1 MTASGAP
8 VHSAGVPSAS
18 AGVPSASAGPAVVT
32 LGESMALVRATD
44 IGSLRH
50 ATELRLGIGGAES
63 NVAIGLARLGV
74 AVSWLGRVGDDS
86 LGERVVRE
94 IRGDGVDVRA
104 VVDAGAP
111 TGLMVKERPSAASTA
126 VHYYRSGSAGSR
138 LHPADL
144 PEGWVESASLLHLT
158 GITPLLSDTAR
169 AAVHAAIDRARD
181 AGCSVSFDV
190 NYRSALAP
198 ASVAGPVL
206 REIAERADIVFG
218 GVEEFEILYPE
229 ASPADA
235 AARLR
240 DAGCATAVF
249 KLGPDGAS
257 VVTRDAVTDARGL
270 TIEVVDTVG
279 AGDAFVAGFLSGLVE
294 GIDTDGILRR
304 ANACGAM
311 ACLVPGDWEAAPT
324 RRDLERFLAGD
335 ADPVRR

>member
-1 MTASGAP
+1 MTRAA
-8 VHSAGVPSAS
+8 VP
-18 AGVPSASAGPAVVT
+18 GVVT
-32 LGESMALVRATD
+32 LGETMALVRTGE

-50 ATELRLGIGGAES
+50 ATELALGIGGAES
-63 NVAIGLARLGV
+63 NVAVGLARLGTP
-74 AVSWLGRVGDDS
+74 VSWLGRVGDDS

-104 VVDAGAP
+104 IVDADAA

-126 VHYYRSGSAGSR
+126 VHYYRAGSAGSR
-138 LHPADL
+138 LSPDDI
-144 PEGWVESASLLHLT
+144 PEAWVEQARLLHVT
-158 GITPLLSDTAR
+158 GITPLLSASAR
-169 AAVHAAIDRARD
+169 SAVHAAIDRART
-181 AGCSVSFDV
+181 AGVTMSLDI

-198 ASVAGPVL
+198 ASAAGPVL

-218 GVEEFEILYPE
+218 GEEEFSILFPGTT
-229 ASPADA
+229 PAEA

-240 DAGCATAVF
+240 DAGCATTVV

-257 VVTRDAVTDARGL
+257 AITETDVVDGPGFQIDP
-270 TIEVVDTVG
+270 VDTVG
-279 AGDAFVAGFLSGLVE
+279 AGDAFVAGYLSALLEGL
-294 GIDTDGILRR
+294 DAASTLRR

-324 RRDLERFLAGD
+324 LRDLERFLAGD